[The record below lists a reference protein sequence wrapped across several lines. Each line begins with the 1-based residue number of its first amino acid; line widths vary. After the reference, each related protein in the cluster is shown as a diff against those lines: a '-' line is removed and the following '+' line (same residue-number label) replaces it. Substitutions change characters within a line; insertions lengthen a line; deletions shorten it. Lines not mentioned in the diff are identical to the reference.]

1 MALYSWVLYLNGRGS
16 INFTFPDSTSTL
28 ADSLSQ
34 VRVRYLA
41 STISGSIAQPHRTII
56 VYDSDAGT
64 ACQDTMYQILVMCSY
79 VCENIILTVSVNHS
93 VNPVNGGDEA
103 HFDTILWDEKQS

>member
-1 MALYSWVLYLNGRGS
+1 MALDSCVLYLNNIGS

-41 STISGSIAQPHRTII
+41 STISGSIAQPYRTII

-64 ACQDTMYQILVMCSY
+64 ARQDTMYQIPVMCYY
-79 VCENIILTVSVNHS
+79 VCKNIILTVSVNHS
-93 VNPVNGGDEA
+93 ANPVNGSDEA
-103 HFDTILWDEKQS
+103 RFDTILWDEKQN

>member
-1 MALYSWVLYLNGRGS
+1 
-16 INFTFPDSTSTL
+16 
-28 ADSLSQ
+28 
-34 VRVRYLA
+34 
-41 STISGSIAQPHRTII
+41 
-56 VYDSDAGT
+56 
-64 ACQDTMYQILVMCSY
+64 MYQIPVMCSY